1 MTLPATNPGRLHYV
15 EALRQRSWDAL
26 AELHAGVEELVL
38 TDFPDHGNIGDSAIV
53 LGQQAYWEAAGITIR
68 STSSWRTISDDVY
81 RSPVPV
87 AIHGGGNFG
96 GLYPAHGEHRYQLAE
111 RLRPDTLLIQ
121 EPQSV
126 YFRTDEDRAEFARR
140 MARRERLRIG
150 VRDAR
155 SLATLTELAGT
166 AVLAPDSVHMLGHLP
181 APAPTRSH
189 LILLRRDDE
198 TALDPAHRAA
208 TVDWPETTTIDLVL
222 RRLSRAV
229 REGAF
234 TAHASRRTPR
244 WFADARRRLAVGI
257 SLLAPG
263 ETIVT
268 DRLHAM
274 LIGLQMG
281 RRVIAIDNANAKL
294 TSYAE
299 TWFDGLDAP
308 VEFAHDVPDAIS
320 RL

>member
-1 MTLPATNPGRLHYV
+1 MTMPMTNPGRVHYV
-15 EALRQRSWDAL
+15 EALQQRSRDAL
-26 AELHAGVEELVL
+26 DELHRGVDGLVL

-53 LGQQAYWEAAGITIR
+53 LGQQAYWREAGIEIR
-68 STSSWRTISDDVY
+68 ATYSWRTIRDEVY
-81 RSPVPV
+81 DSAFPV

-96 GLYPAHGEHRYQLAE
+96 GLYPTHGEHRYALAE
-111 RLRPDTLLIQ
+111 RLRADTLLIQ

-126 YFRTDEDRAEFARR
+126 YFRTDADRDEFTAR
-140 MARRERLRIG
+140 MARRPNLRIG
-150 VRDAR
+150 VRDTR
-155 SLATLTELAGT
+155 SFAQLSGLVD
-166 AVLAPDSVHMLGHLP
+166 AVSLAPDSVHMLGHLP

-189 LILLRRDDE
+189 LLLLRRDDE
-198 TALDPAHRAA
+198 TALVGRGDAS
-208 TVDWPETTTIDLVL
+208 VDWPEMTTVDLIR
-222 RRLSRAV
+222 RRLSRAL
-229 REGAF
+229 REGAI
-234 TAHASRRTPR
+234 TASSHRSTPR
-244 WFADARRRLAVGI
+244 WFDDAHARLALGI

-263 ETIVT
+263 ETIIT

-308 VEFAHDVPDAIS
+308 LEFAADVSEALT
-320 RL
+320 RV